1 VKGKTVRPAIRFL
14 LGLFVVALIAALSMM
29 RLDPRFLIAVLPIEV
44 VGALYFFYRVI
55 PTHWRFRGIRLP
67 LLPVIAVIGF
77 LFAIQSLLDYVSD
90 VPAPRPALIEANEIL
105 RAGGMRQAQE
115 VISTE
120 LSLQDLSSL
129 SRMRFP
135 QAYWV
140 APTSGTLDA
149 LIETAH
155 THSFRFL
162 IYDKQTGPAVYP
174 NLAGLLSPESRPAGL
189 TPIYLE
195 PQREFAIY
203 RIDDVLKE
211 PTTTVAM
218 LEQDITL
225 QQAQIYTSRAVF
237 DPAARE
243 VGLYLYWRAGHK
255 LQSSFKVF
263 VHILDESGQLVA
275 QDDGIP
281 VLWTY
286 PTSMWKI
293 DETVVDFHRV
303 RVAAIDPHKSYTLVV
318 GMYNETTGD
327 RLNQVDASG
336 NIIDDKIVLEK
347 SFLTT
352 ESLASQ

>member
-1 VKGKTVRPAIRFL
+1 
-14 LGLFVVALIAALSMM
+14 
-29 RLDPRFLIAVLPIEV
+29 
-44 VGALYFFYRVI
+44 
-55 PTHWRFRGIRLP
+55 
-67 LLPVIAVIGF
+67 
-77 LFAIQSLLDYVSD
+77 
-90 VPAPRPALIEANEIL
+90 
-105 RAGGMRQAQE
+105 
-115 VISTE
+115 
-120 LSLQDLSSL
+120 
-129 SRMRFP
+129 
-135 QAYWV
+135 
-140 APTSGTLDA
+140 
-149 LIETAH
+149 
-155 THSFRFL
+155 L

-225 QQAQIYTSRAVF
+225 QQAQVYTSRAVF
-237 DPAARE
+237 DQAARE

-263 VHILDESGQLVA
+263 VHILDESGQPVA
-275 QDDGIP
+275 QDDGVP

-352 ESLASQ
+352 ESLASH